1 MPDTPTSRHHDAE
14 GKLAY
19 REFVSAAL
27 YMTLVLMAVLVALP
41 HDRVPESWGVLTLL
55 LGTAA
60 GLMLA
65 HWIAFRWAA
74 HLAEETGTSP
84 ASAAREAGAQV
95 GGGVAAAVVAGVPLL
110 LLDGRAA
117 VITSLVLLS
126 AVLALTGLRIGRLR
140 GLSWP
145 KSVVVAVLVLAV
157 ALAVVGVKAA
167 LGGH

>member
-1 MPDTPTSRHHDAE
+1 MSRHHDIE

-27 YMTLVLMAVLVALP
+27 YMTLVLMAVLIALP
-41 HDRVPESWGVLTLL
+41 NDRVPESWGVLTLL
-55 LGTAA
+55 LGTAV

-74 HLAEETGTSP
+74 HLAEDTGISP

-110 LLDGRAA
+110 VLDGDAA
-117 VITSLVLLS
+117 ITASLVLLS
-126 AVLALTGLRIGRLR
+126 GVLGLTGLRIGRLR
-140 GLSWP
+140 GWSWP
-145 KSVVVAVLVLAV
+145 TSIVAAVVVLAV